1 MVIKETMIM
10 KMDVNNII
18 FPLSI
23 VCIFVAVLVIFCNY
37 RRTKKTMDTIEQML
51 ASATDVN
58 FLEKNF
64 DESRMSALETKFAHY
79 LSASA
84 VSARNVALE
93 KNRIETLISDISH
106 QTKTPIA
113 NLLLYSELLQEENLP
128 DDIRGNADAIH
139 KQTEKLRFLIDSLV
153 KLSRLENGIISLYPQ
168 RSPLQPMLQ
177 SIYDQLAT
185 KAEEKG
191 LYLRLHDTDAYAICD
206 AKWTAEAICN
216 IADNAIKYTPNGGIT
231 ISVTAYGMFTRVDI
245 TDTGIGISEEEHAKI
260 FARFYR
266 SQQVSDAEGVGIGL
280 YLAREI
286 IVGEGGYIKVSSSF
300 GKGSVFSVFLP
311 K

>member
-1 MVIKETMIM
+1 
-10 KMDVNNII
+10 MDSNNILWL
-18 FPLSI
+18 FSI
-23 VCIFVAVLVIFCNY
+23 VCVLAAVLVVFYNY

-51 ASATDVN
+51 ANATDVH

-93 KNRIETLISDISH
+93 KNKIETLISDISH

-128 DDIRGNADAIH
+128 DDVRGNAEAIH
-139 KQTEKLRFLIDSLV
+139 GQTEKLRFLIDSLV
-153 KLSRLENGIISLYPQ
+153 KLSRLENGIISLSPQ
-168 RSPLQPMLQ
+168 KSPLQPMLQ
-177 SIYDQLAT
+177 SIYDQLAP

-191 LYLRLHDTDAYAICD
+191 LSLRLCDTDAYAVFD
-206 AKWTAEAICN
+206 TKWTTEAICN

-231 ISVTAYGMFTRVDI
+231 ISVTAYEMFTRIDI
-245 TDTGIGISEEEHAKI
+245 KDTGIGIAEEEHAKI
-260 FARFYR
+260 FSRFYR
-266 SQQVSDAEGVGIGL
+266 SQQASDTEGVGIGL

-286 IVGEGGYIKVSSSF
+286 IVGEGGYIKVSSSL

-311 K
+311 KS

>member
-1 MVIKETMIM
+1 MIIKETMITTI
-10 KMDVNNII
+10 DFNNII
-18 FPLSI
+18 WLISI
-23 VCIFVAVLVIFCNY
+23 VCILAAALVVFFNY

-51 ASATDVN
+51 AKATDVN

-93 KNRIETLISDISH
+93 KNKIETLISDISH

-128 DDIRGNADAIH
+128 DDVRGNAEAIH

-153 KLSRLENGIISLYPQ
+153 KLSRLENGIISLSPQ
-168 RSPLQPMLQ
+168 QSPLQPMLQ
-177 SIYDQLAT
+177 SIYDQLAP

-191 LYLRLHDTDAYAICD
+191 LFLRLCNTDAYAVFD
-206 AKWTAEAICN
+206 AKWTTEAIFN

-231 ISVTAYGMFTRVDI
+231 ISVTAYEMFTRIDI

-260 FARFYR
+260 FSRFYR
-266 SQQVSDAEGVGIGL
+266 SQQAADAEGVGIGL

-286 IVGEGGYIKVSSSF
+286 IVGEGGYIKVSSSL

>member
-1 MVIKETMIM
+1 MIM
-10 KMDVNNII
+10 KMDPNNII
-18 FPLSI
+18 WLISI
-23 VCIFVAVLVIFCNY
+23 VCILIAALVVFCNY

-51 ASATDVN
+51 AKATDVN

-93 KNRIETLISDISH
+93 KNKIETLISDISH

-128 DDIRGNADAIH
+128 DDVRGNADAIH

-153 KLSRLENGIISLYPQ
+153 KLSRLENGIISLSPQ
-168 RSPLQPMLQ
+168 QSPLQPMLQ
-177 SIYDQLAT
+177 SIYDQLAP
-185 KAEEKG
+185 KAGEKG
-191 LYLRLHDTDAYAICD
+191 LFLRLCNTDAYAVFD

-231 ISVTAYGMFTRVDI
+231 ISVTAYEMFTRVDI
-245 TDTGIGISEEEHAKI
+245 KDTGIGISEEEHAKI
-260 FARFYR
+260 FSRFYR
-266 SQQVSDAEGVGIGL
+266 SQQAANAEGVGIGL

-286 IVGEGGYIKVSSSF
+286 IVGEGGYIKVSSSL
-300 GKGSVFSVFLP
+300 GNGSVFSVFLP

>member
-23 VCIFVAVLVIFCNY
+23 VCIFAAVLVVFCNY

-93 KNRIETLISDISH
+93 KNKIETLISDISH

-153 KLSRLENGIISLYPQ
+153 KLSRLENGIISLSPQ
-168 RSPLQPMLQ
+168 QSPLQPMLQ
-177 SIYDQLAT
+177 SIYDQLAP

-191 LYLRLHDTDAYAICD
+191 LFLHIHSTDAYAIFD
-206 AKWTAEAICN
+206 TKWTAEAICN

-231 ISVTAYGMFTRVDI
+231 ISVTTYEMFTRIDI
-245 TDTGIGISEEEHAKI
+245 KDTGIGI
-260 FARFYR
+260 
-266 SQQVSDAEGVGIGL
+266 
-280 YLAREI
+280 
-286 IVGEGGYIKVSSSF
+286 
-300 GKGSVFSVFLP
+300 P
-311 K
+311 